1 MMAVNGPGSPRG
13 LVGAHGMW
21 RFRLEVCAS
30 QTQRQGDVWEED
42 TASFPL
48 KNPFPAPALHPPSSR
63 PHLHPC
69 SRTSSHTWALRF
81 VVYMAFHLYYD
92 HLLMIHSLLPTFIL
106 CMQVVTWNHRGL
118 RPVSHLGATKTC
130 ETQPLPPGF

>member
-1 MMAVNGPGSPRG
+1 MAVNGPGSPRG

-48 KNPFPAPALHPPSSR
+48 KNPFPAPALHPPRFPPPSASR
-63 PHLHPC
+63 RQNLIPHLGSSLC
-69 SRTSSHTWALRF
+69 SLHGISPLLRSLINDSF
-81 VVYMAFHLYYD
+81 IHYFQPSYYV
-92 HLLMIHSLLPTFIL
+92 
-106 CMQVVTWNHRGL
+106 CRW
-118 RPVSHLGATKTC
+118 
-130 ETQPLPPGF
+130 

>member
-48 KNPFPAPALHPPSSR
+48 KNPFPAPALHPPR
-63 PHLHPC
+63 LPAPIRIQAPEPHPTLGLF
-69 SRTSSHTWALRF
+69 AL
-81 VVYMAFHLYYD
+81 
-92 HLLMIHSLLPTFIL
+92 
-106 CMQVVTWNHRGL
+106 
-118 RPVSHLGATKTC
+118 
-130 ETQPLPPGF
+130 

>member
-1 MMAVNGPGSPRG
+1 
-13 LVGAHGMW
+13 MW

-48 KNPFPAPALHPPSSR
+48 KNPFPAPALHLPPL
-63 PHLHPC
+63 PAPIC
-69 SRTSSHTWALRF
+69 ARTSSHTWALRF

-92 HLLMIHSLLPTFIL
+92 HLLMILSFITSNL
-106 CMQVVTWNHRGL
+106 HIMYAGGNLESSGAATCVT
-118 RPVSHLGATKTC
+118 LGSYKD
-130 ETQPLPPGF
+130 L